1 MPSELDRAYFALQ
14 DILHNIDLADEFLS
28 GLTLEAFQ
36 RDQRTIYAV
45 VRCLEIISEAA
56 SKRVSPE
63 VKARHPEI
71 EWAHIAAAGNLYRHL
86 YEDVDHP
93 SGYTPSRALCFS
105 SQRGPKCVTH
115 VSGMKWGE
123 PHR

>member
-1 MPSELDRAYFALQ
+1 MPSELNRAYFALQ

-28 GLTLEAFQ
+28 GLTLETFQ

-71 EWAHIAAAGNLYRHL
+71 EWPHIAAAGNLYRHL
-86 YEDVDHP
+86 YEEVDP
-93 SGYTPSRALCFS
+93 RFVWNTVKDALPDLRAA
-105 SQRGPKCVTH
+105 
-115 VSGMKWGE
+115 VSAELGLE
-123 PHR
+123 QPE